1 LDIQVGNVNIY
12 SVLPS
17 TSVYS
22 TAGSYTISVPFG
34 VTSVNYEMIGAGGA
48 TSGGTGGYIRGS
60 ITLTSVMSTIKVV
73 VGAVGS
79 AGLGGSSSGAS
90 YINVPTAG
98 PLFVMAGAGG
108 AGSGGYGGGGT
119 FNGAG
124 VAFGGP
130 AGFLVFT
137 GGSSQTDTGGGLGYD
152 CSINPEPS
160 GNGGNAGSSGAFEQA
175 LGGTNAG
182 RYAGGSGYAGG
193 GAACAGGGGG
203 SSYYNTSTTTVTLS
217 YDGSTV
223 PGGVLSGYGRSG
235 QGGYVSISL
244 VGNANSVT
252 ANGDVQCRNLFTST
266 TTISTLTASTMT
278 VSSLLT
284 TSSMNTSTIQ
294 MTSLLS
300 SATGR
305 ILLGTGTPVYRL
317 EINGGGV
324 NNTFTT
330 GWRYGNGGG
339 AANPGGGITDPISLK
354 TQNGIWASIFYATSD
369 QRIKKEITEI
379 DDDRAL
385 QVVRRIKPVTF
396 KYIDQV
402 NRHGET
408 EYGFIAQDIKQV
420 LPHAVKTEA
429 DFIPNV
435 YDLADFSTLTQST
448 SLVTLR
454 TKQVEGIKV
463 NDRIKIIDLREK
475 ACIQTILETG
485 ISSMVVDAN
494 LENYVS
500 EYDFTEE
507 DIKNNIQKNT
517 IFVYGK
523 QVDDVNVLDKNAI
536 FSVGIAAMQEIDR
549 LIVQQHSTITQQIN
563 KIQELQEK
571 CKTLQ
576 NQIMNEL

>member
-1 LDIQVGNVNIY
+1 MTVS
-12 SVLPS
+12 SVS
-17 TSVYS
+17 
-22 TAGSYTISVPFG
+22 
-34 VTSVNYEMIGAGGA
+34 
-48 TSGGTGGYIRGS
+48 
-60 ITLTSVMSTIKVV
+60 
-73 VGAVGS
+73 
-79 AGLGGSSSGAS
+79 
-90 YINVPTAG
+90 
-98 PLFVMAGAGG
+98 
-108 AGSGGYGGGGT
+108 
-119 FNGAG
+119 
-124 VAFGGP
+124 
-130 AGFLVFT
+130 
-137 GGSSQTDTGGGLGYD
+137 
-152 CSINPEPS
+152 
-160 GNGGNAGSSGAFEQA
+160 
-175 LGGTNAG
+175 
-182 RYAGGSGYAGG
+182 
-193 GAACAGGGGG
+193 
-203 SSYYNTSTTTVTLS
+203 LS
-217 YDGSTV
+217 
-223 PGGVLSGYGRSG
+223 
-235 QGGYVSISL
+235 SL
-244 VGNANSVT
+244 V
-252 ANGDVQCRNLFTST
+252 
-266 TTISTLTASTMT
+266 ASTMT
-278 VSSLLT
+278 TNVANVSTFSTSTTQARALTASSMQLSFLTASSIQTNVVGLSSLSGSTMLVSNVNVCT
-284 TSSMNTSTIQ
+284 IAGSTMNTSTIQ

-305 ILLGTGTPVYRL
+305 ILLGTGTPVYRF
-317 EINGGGV
+317 EINGGAV
-324 NNTFTT
+324 STTFTT

-339 AANPGGGITDPISLK
+339 GANTPGSFVDPISLK

-379 DDDRAL
+379 NDDCAL
-385 QVVRRIKPVTF
+385 QVVRRIKPVTY

-454 TKQVEGIKV
+454 TKQLEGIQV

-485 ISSMVVDAN
+485 ISSMIVDAN

-507 DIKNNIQKNT
+507 DINNNIQKNT